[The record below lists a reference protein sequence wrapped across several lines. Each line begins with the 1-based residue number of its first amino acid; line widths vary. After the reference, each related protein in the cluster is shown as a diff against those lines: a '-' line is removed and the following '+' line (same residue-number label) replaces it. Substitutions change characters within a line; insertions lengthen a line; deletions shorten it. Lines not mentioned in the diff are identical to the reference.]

1 MGSPTQLGQNKGRIK
16 KNIRLTAFLEKM
28 HCFTNKNTLAIIFAI
43 GILSLAF
50 IDAKPRVKRNGI
62 QPPCIDFK
70 RVAQHGNYVG
80 NCLSMDST
88 EMYFCYVRKVANAC
102 PPSAGDKAKPSGSF
116 PDLCKAYEPC

>member
-1 MGSPTQLGQNKGRIK
+1 
-16 KNIRLTAFLEKM
+16 M

-43 GILSLAF
+43 GILSLTF

-80 NCLSMDST
+80 NCLSTDQSGR
-88 EMYFCYVRKVANAC
+88 YFCYVIKNGECA
-102 PPSAGDKAKPSGSF
+102 PPLAVSGSF
-116 PDLCKAYEPC
+116 PDKCKEYDACQLAHNVHPWGSAVIED